1 MGLRPSP
8 GQPERRAA
16 HAPPSPEGTLCWLAV
31 IKFRSQLWRHVLPWI
46 VSVGALG
53 YVFGFAINWKAIPEA
68 TENANLPLFI
78 AITVFDKTLFFTF
91 WAFMQTRT
99 LRDFV
104 EPVGLRT
111 VLAVKGGAEL
121 LRTGSNLLAD
131 GAFLYGISQLVR
143 NGLVAVM
150 AVSIIPFGTHVAVLL
165 LQSTLA
171 LPLLEGGLGANRDV
185 LSFVVISW
193 LGLLAVAVSVY
204 LGYWRRVLRSAGL
217 YEWVVSINPRK
228 LLPIFGWFCVFAA
241 FDLTIQ
247 RTASH
252 AFGVDI
258 DWLAFI
264 ARLPLLYM
272 AISLPSLANFGTRAI
287 AWSSLFSD
295 FGSREALIAFALWT
309 NTIFA
314 IMHVLI
320 GLVFFGQAIR
330 LLRALRLARKEGKRV
345 PSPLFHDAIDP

>member
-1 MGLRPSP
+1 
-8 GQPERRAA
+8 
-16 HAPPSPEGTLCWLAV
+16 V
-31 IKFRSQLWRHVLPWI
+31 IKPKTNLWRHALPWI
-46 VSVGALG
+46 VSAAALG
-53 YVFGFAINWKAIPEA
+53 YIFGYAIDWKAIPEA

-91 WAFMQTRT
+91 WACLQTRT
-99 LRDFV
+99 LREFV
-104 EPVGLRT
+104 EPVGFRK

-121 LRTGSNLLAD
+121 LRAGSNLLAD
-131 GAFLYGISQLVR
+131 GAFLYGVSQLVR
-143 NGLVAVM
+143 NGLAAVM
-150 AVSIIPFGTHVAVLL
+150 AVSLVPFGTHVAVLL

-171 LPLLEGGLGANRDV
+171 LPFLEGGIGSNRDV
-185 LSFVVISW
+185 ASFVAIGWVGVLAIVVSW
-193 LGLLAVAVSVY
+193 R
-204 LGYWRRVLRSAGL
+204 LGYWRRILRSAGL
-217 YEWVVSINPRK
+217 QEWVTGLNPRK
-228 LLPIFGWFCVFAA
+228 LLPIFGLFCIFAT
-241 FDLTIQ
+241 FDLIIQ

-272 AISLPSLANFGTRAI
+272 AISLPSFANFGTREL
-287 AWSSLFSD
+287 AWSTLFAD

-309 NTIFA
+309 NAIFA

-320 GLVFFGQAIR
+320 GVVFFGRAIG
-330 LLRALRLARKEGKRV
+330 LLRDLRRARREGQRV